1 MILIMKRKEKE
12 INSEEME
19 PPGNRDTSYALP
31 TAGEV
36 EKNRSSEMMVNK
48 API

>member
-1 MILIMKRKEKE
+1 MKKKEKE

-19 PPGNRDTSYALP
+19 PPGNRVESYNLA
-31 TAGEV
+31 TASAV

-48 API
+48 ATV